1 MVVGLKREG
10 PAGEQS
16 GQIAS
21 VGFETYLNLLEETI
35 RELQGEPAIVERSVT
50 LSLGLD
56 LAIPPSYVDDE
67 NWRMMIY
74 KKIARAR
81 DDREL
86 EETSREIAD
95 RFGDP
100 PDVVRRLIAYARLR
114 GQAERLGVTS
124 ITRQGG
130 QVHVRFAED
139 ARIDPDRLL
148 TFVRET
154 RGAKLSPARVLT
166 VPSPPGDAVLYE
178 AAHWLEGLAA

>member
-1 MVVGLKREG
+1 
-10 PAGEQS
+10 
-16 GQIAS
+16 
-21 VGFETYLNLLEETI
+21 
-35 RELQGEPAIVERSVT
+35 
-50 LSLGLD
+50 
-56 LAIPPSYVDDE
+56 
-67 NWRMMIY
+67 MIY

-124 ITRQGG
+124 ITRQSG